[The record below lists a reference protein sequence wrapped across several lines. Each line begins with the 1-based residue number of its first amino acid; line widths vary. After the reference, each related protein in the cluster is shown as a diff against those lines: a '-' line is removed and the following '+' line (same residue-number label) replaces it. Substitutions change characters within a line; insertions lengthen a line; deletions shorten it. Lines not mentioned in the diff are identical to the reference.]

1 MAMSI
6 TWKKYH
12 DWLLNQEFG
21 WDQSSYSV
29 VHPVV
34 ALALHITADMVCESV
49 KKMKSGEAAGPSGIV
64 SEW

>member
-1 MAMSI
+1 M
-6 TWKKYH
+6 
-12 DWLLNQEFG
+12 NQEFG

-64 SEW
+64 SE